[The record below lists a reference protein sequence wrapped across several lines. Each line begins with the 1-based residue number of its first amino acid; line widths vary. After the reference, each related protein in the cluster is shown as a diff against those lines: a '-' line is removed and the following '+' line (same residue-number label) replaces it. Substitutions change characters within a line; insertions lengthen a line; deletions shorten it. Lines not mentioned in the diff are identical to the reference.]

1 MVENELLDEVVAGL
15 ASRKGQWKQI
25 AADVDG
31 VSYSWIAQVGR
42 GKYTS
47 DPAYS
52 RLQAVAAWLRGHPT
66 PEAKAGEERAAA

>member
-15 ASRKGQWKQI
+15 AARKGQWKQI
-25 AADVDG
+25 ATEVDG

-47 DPAYS
+47 APAYS
-52 RLQAVAAWLRGHPT
+52 RLQAVAAWLRGHPM
-66 PEAKAGEERAAA
+66 PAAKAVQERAAA